1 MTAPQSLAGI
11 SAALPDAWQSTAL
24 PAPPRLRALLAGVAA
39 LLLTLFVLA
48 ATVPIDSAVIAGG
61 QVVVHSQVRR
71 IAHPLGGVVAQ
82 IFVRNGQHV
91 AANAVLL
98 RLDDRVSGADAH
110 LSELTYEQLLAQ
122 KARLDAERLGRAT
135 IVFPAEL
142 ARSRAAEVIADEQHV
157 FDLRQ
162 AETMAMRAQL
172 VARIAQDNAAIRGL
186 EAQIAAT
193 REQRRLIEREREG
206 VRELWERQLV
216 TASRMYQLD
225 RAAAD
230 LGGTIGSLQAQ
241 IAQTRARIAEARQQA
256 IQLGQTRRLEAG
268 NVLGQVQ
275 AALGQQDLRRI
286 SSGDSHDRNTI
297 RAGVA
302 GTVEKLGLTA
312 VGTVVR
318 PAEPIMEIVPDHE
331 ALEIEAMINPVDID
345 HVRPGQR
352 ARVRF
357 SGFSRAATPE
367 LPGTVTYV
375 AADRSES
382 AETRQAFYV
391 VRVALDPS
399 ALGRANL
406 DLKSGMPAQVQ
417 IAGGSR
423 TMLSYLSKP
432 LRDQFVRAFR
442 AD

>member
-1 MTAPQSLAGI
+1 
-11 SAALPDAWQSTAL
+11 
-24 PAPPRLRALLAGVAA
+24 
-39 LLLTLFVLA
+39 
-48 ATVPIDSAVIAGG
+48 
-61 QVVVHSQVRR
+61 
-71 IAHPLGGVVAQ
+71 
-82 IFVRNGQHV
+82 
-91 AANAVLL
+91 
-98 RLDDRVSGADAH
+98 
-110 LSELTYEQLLAQ
+110 
-122 KARLDAERLGRAT
+122 LDAERLGRAT
-135 IVFPAEL
+135 IAFPAGL
-142 ARSRAAEVIADEQHV
+142 TRSRATEVMDDEQRL

-162 AETMAMRAQL
+162 AETLAMRAQL

-193 REQRRLIEREREG
+193 REQRRLIEHEREG

-225 RAAAD
+225 RTAAD

-241 IAQTRARIAEARQQA
+241 IAQTRARIAEAREQA
-256 IQLGQTRRLEAG
+256 IQLGQTRRLEAA
-268 NVLGQVQ
+268 NALGPVQ
-275 AALGQQDLRRI
+275 AALNQQDLHRI
-286 SSGDSHDRNTI
+286 TSGDSHDRNTI
-297 RAGVA
+297 RAGIA
-302 GTVEKLGLTA
+302 GTVEKLGLVA

-318 PAEPIMEIVPDHE
+318 PAEPIMEIVPDHD
-331 ALEIEAMINPVDID
+331 ALEVEAAINPVDID

-357 SGFSRAATPE
+357 SGSSRAATPE

-382 AETRQAFYV
+382 AQSRQAFYV
-391 VRVALDPS
+391 VRVALDPA
-399 ALGRANL
+399 ALTRAHL

-432 LRDQFVRAFR
+432 LRDQFARAFR
-442 AD
+442 DD